1 MQHPDPQRMAYSA
14 PCHVLAVGATSPSP
28 FSLPPVIILHQVLS
42 GENSAGN
49 KLTRK
54 MMGTALIPLII
65 GILATPAI
73 IIEGWWRN
81 IFAEESA
88 LKAKSSPM

>member
-1 MQHPDPQRMAYSA
+1 MAYSA

-65 GILATPAI
+65 GMEGLATPAI
-73 IIEGWWRN
+73 IIEGWRN
-81 IFAEESA
+81 IFCRVPKRRPENLPNPHPCNE
-88 LKAKSSPM
+88 